1 MLPGYVQSRA
11 ARDIVEAAAARK
23 DGEHFPMWAGQS
35 VGLIHDLPGAAE
47 VVRAVVDEAR
57 AVLRSLSS
65 DVTVG

>member
-1 MLPGYVQSRA
+1 MR
-11 ARDIVEAAAARK
+11 ARK

-35 VGLIHDLPGAAE
+35 VGLIHDLPGAAD
-47 VVRAVVDEAR
+47 VVRAVVDETR